1 MDFERDLNT
10 AQRQAVLT
18 TEGPVL
24 VIAGAGSGKT
34 RTIVYRLAHLVSQ
47 GVDPGSILLLTFT
60 RKAAQEM
67 LTRAEPACWAWGLS
81 RHFGAVAGGT
91 FHAFSF
97 ATLRRFHPAG
107 RGAVLQGFTIMDR
120 ADSEDVH
127 GPGDGTSSNLGKGD
141 KSLSPA
147 KGHVLEMLQQGPQ
160 QRAMDVA

>member
-67 LTRAEPACWAWGLS
+67 LTRAGLLLAMGPQGIS
-81 RHFGAVAGGT
+81 GVAGRHLPRLRLLGAAPVPCPRPS
-91 FHAFSF
+91 AF
-97 ATLRRFHPAG
+97 PG
-107 RGAVLQGFTIMDR
+107 GASPSWT
-120 ADSEDVH
+120 
-127 GPGDGTSSNLGKGD
+127 GPT
-141 KSLSPA
+141 P
-147 KGHVLEMLQQGPQ
+147 
-160 QRAMDVA
+160 RT